1 MLNRTNVLAI
11 NAIFRDHIC
20 IFAKT
25 KIQKIDNSLTDLSR
39 MCEKKLLSPK
49 GNDKKDT

>member
-1 MLNRTNVLAI
+1 MLNRNNVLAI
-11 NAIFRDHIC
+11 NAIFRDNIC

-49 GNDKKDT
+49 GNDKKET